1 MDLAAIARSRLTHDM
16 NFLLHWL
23 GRGIIAFVQLFPL
36 TGVARFGRRVGRLG
50 WHLDARHRRV
60 ALSNLTAVFGTEKSP
75 EEIRALARENYLRLA
90 ENYFCLLKVGGM
102 SDAEIAPHM
111 EWHGMEKLRRSDG
124 RAGVL
129 VIGHFGNFE
138 LFTRLPA
145 NLPPGMPPQKFAT
158 TYRALRQPALSGL
171 MQSLRHREGV
181 LFFERR
187 TGADALK
194 QALSDGTTWL
204 ALLVDQHAGD
214 RGLWL
219 PFLGRPCSCS
229 ASPAVLALRARHPLI
244 TAICYRTGLARWRW
258 EFGEWISDTENGRRR
273 TVESI
278 TREINSLF
286 ETAIRRDPANWF
298 WVHRR
303 WKPPSPHQRPET
315 VRSRSRESP
324 QEKDD
329 QDSHPG
335 SQWLTS

>member
-1 MDLAAIARSRLTHDM
+1 MPSGESASNEM
-16 NFLLHWL
+16 NLLLHWI
-23 GRGIIAFVQLFPL
+23 GRAVIAWFQLFPL
-36 TGVARFGRRVGRLG
+36 TWVARCGRALGAVGWWVDR
-50 WHLDARHRRV
+50 RHRAV
-60 ALSNLTAVFGTEKSP
+60 AISNLTAAFGAEKSP
-75 EEIRALARENYLRLA
+75 QEILAIARENYVRLA
-90 ENYFCLLKVGGM
+90 ENYVSLLKIGGM
-102 SDAEIAPHM
+102 SDEEIAPHM
-111 EWHGMEKLRRSDG
+111 EWHGVERLHRPDG

-129 VIGHFGNFE
+129 VTGHFGNFE

-158 TYRALRQPALSGL
+158 TYRALRQSALSDL

-181 LFFERR
+181 LYFERR

-194 QALSDGTTWL
+194 KALSDGTTWL
-204 ALLVDQHAGD
+204 ALLADQHAGD

-244 TAICYRTGLARWRW
+244 TAICYRTGPARWRW
-258 EFGEWISDTENGRRR
+258 EFGDWISDTENGRRR
-273 TVESI
+273 SVESV

-303 WKPPSPHQRPET
+303 WKPPSPHQVPPT
-315 VRSRSRESP
+315 
-324 QEKDD
+324 
-329 QDSHPG
+329 
-335 SQWLTS
+335 SQTSVSAGTPAPNDRLSTSSSNCLTS